1 MLLHSTEQRTML
13 NQTPGSR
20 PAAAALLALLPRHLL
35 LNVAPVGHVSLA
47 SLLVPCSSNLLVSA
61 AFHGFLVSILQALGL
76 SFFFP
81 VTLWLFQG

>member
-76 SFFFP
+76 RFFFP
-81 VTLWLFQG
+81 VTLWLSQG